1 MASPHSG
8 LHQGL
13 LAQMRQRLQDR
24 RVQWRQPAG
33 VPLRVPMHP
42 GRFLERQFLKPLS
55 LTQGQAAQLLG
66 VSRRRLNEIVVGRR
80 GLSPDTALRC
90 AMAFGLDASFWLA
103 LQSRWDSF
111 EAWKAWRVA
120 GSISPQGGQDSFDE
134 PPDASADDGQDTR
147 ADGARSPALPAT
159 HVSPRRSTGSLRE
172 HANTPGHASVKA
184 PTAAAPLGA
193 APLLATPVSPAP
205 SVASC

>member
-1 MASPHSG
+1 MSASLPTAT
-8 LHQGL
+8 LHTRL

-24 RVQWRQPAG
+24 GVQWRQPVG
-33 VPLRVPMHP
+33 VPLRVPVHP

-111 EAWKAWRVA
+111 QAWKAWRGA
-120 GSISPQGGQDSFDE
+120 HGINAQAITGKP
-134 PPDASADDGQDTR
+134 ASA
-147 ADGARSPALPAT
+147 ALPAPL
-159 HVSPRRSTGSLRE
+159 VS
-172 HANTPGHASVKA
+172 H
-184 PTAAAPLGA
+184 
-193 APLLATPVSPAP
+193 
-205 SVASC
+205 

>member
-1 MASPHSG
+1 MAASQSG

-33 VPLRVPMHP
+33 VPLRVPVHP
-42 GRFLERQFLKPLS
+42 GRFLERQFLKPLG

-90 AMAFGLDASFWLA
+90 AIAFGLDASFWLA

-120 GSISPQGGQDSFDE
+120 GVASHPTCDDALDEGASGDSL
-134 PPDASADDGQDTR
+134 A
-147 ADGARSPALPAT
+147 ALPQQAQL
-159 HVSPRRSTGSLRE
+159 RSAEALSST
-172 HANTPGHASVKA
+172 ASGQPVQA
-184 PTAAAPLGA
+184 SSAAATAA
-193 APLLATPVSPAP
+193 
-205 SVASC
+205 SVASSLASC